1 MDNMMKKA
9 VVFIALLCFFAACR
23 KTETP
28 QGGEPNVPYQPT
40 YEVGD
45 YYRNDTLEGIVFW
58 MYGAHNGLMV
68 SLDETCL
75 PWCLSSNINCETGA
89 TNPYEGWNNT
99 NILMDVYDMSHYP
112 AIQWSYF
119 KNTWNLVNYPHRKIV
134 NKQWYVPATTEL
146 RYLLQNQVAVN
157 ATLDSLGYPTLE
169 GKTYWSSTEL
179 GTRSAAALR
188 MQDSSIVVSES
199 VKDQEFYVRAIRN
212 F

>member
-1 MDNMMKKA
+1 MKKA
-9 VVFIALLCFFAACR
+9 LFFIALLCFFAACR

-112 AIQWSYF
+112 AIQWSYL

-146 RYLLQNQVAVN
+146 RYLLQNQAAVN
-157 ATLDSLGYPTLE
+157 ATLDSWGYPTLE
-169 GKTYWSSTEL
+169 DKTYWSSSEL

-199 VKDQEFYVRAIRN
+199 VKDQDFYVRAIRN

>member
-9 VVFIALLCFFAACR
+9 VFFIALLCFFAACR

-28 QGGEPNVPYQPT
+28 QGGESHVPYQPT

-58 MYGAHNGLMV
+58 MYGARNGLMV

-75 PWCLSSNINCETGA
+75 PWCLPGNINCETGA

-112 AIQWSYF
+112 AIQWSYL

-146 RYLLQNQVAVN
+146 RYLLQNQAAVN

>member
-1 MDNMMKKA
+1 MKKA

-75 PWCLSSNINCETGA
+75 PWCLPGNINCETGA

-112 AIQWSYF
+112 AIQWSYL

-146 RYLLQNQVAVN
+146 RYLLQNQAAVN